1 MQCQGKYVTVKV
13 KHTCYFLLPSMQGAA
28 KARFRKKVFNAVRFS
43 SLPAKQNK
51 QTEKK
56 IGDKREEKT

>member
-28 KARFRKKVFNAVRFS
+28 NAWFRKKVFNMVRFS
-43 SLPAKQNK
+43 SLPEDKEK
-51 QTEKK
+51 KKK